1 MKTVRLNFAVILGLW
16 FLISLLL
23 TGCTTY
29 SGLWDRFWER
39 FGFNQPRSEER
50 RDRPEWSRRPGN
62 TESEENPG
70 DHGELVEEA
79 QRTLNEL
86 EKEVFTRIN
95 DYRISKGLNTLA
107 SDERLVEQARIHS
120 RNMGRGAVAFGHQG
134 FQERIKAT
142 AIPYKSAAENVA
154 YTKQSDPASAVVEG
168 WIASEGHRRN
178 IEGRFDLTGIG
189 VIRNEEG
196 FYYFTQLFLLSGGG
210 DG

>member
-1 MKTVRLNFAVILGLW
+1 MKTVRLNSVIILGLL
-16 FLISLLL
+16 FINSLLL

-39 FGFNQPRSEER
+39 FGFNQPRMEER
-50 RDRPEWSRRPGN
+50 QERPEWSGRPGN
-62 TESEENPG
+62 TEKEENLG

-86 EKEVFTRIN
+86 EEKVFTQIN

-120 RNMGRGAVAFGHQG
+120 RNMGRGTVAFGHQG
-134 FQERIKAT
+134 FQERIKAA

-154 YTKQSDPASAVVEG
+154 YTNQSDPASAAVEAG
-168 WIASEGHRRN
+168 SPVRGTGGILKAA
-178 IEGRFDLTGIG
+178 LT
-189 VIRNEEG
+189 
-196 FYYFTQLFLLSGGG
+196 
-210 DG
+210 